1 MANDINKD
9 KFKGLLQT
17 TIEVTINK
25 IVSQKTSEN
34 KALNYIDSK
43 TISLTIRNLFN
54 KELSYV
60 PDEIETVC
68 CLTEAILSPSL
79 KIKIELLKKAV
90 GVGGGLAGISA
101 IITGI
106 AGALGW
112 GASVITSFTTFFT
125 GVALAGPLAWVLGG
139 VGIATIAGY
148 FALSNDE
155 YKNDEKYRKALKEA
169 LNSAIDNIWDR
180 EKDKLIK
187 IEVIKS

>member
-1 MANDINKD
+1 MSYHFIVAMIQKQSFKSKNK
-9 KFKGLLQT
+9 
-17 TIEVTINK
+17 N
-25 IVSQKTSEN
+25 SRHY
-34 KALNYIDSK
+34 NYIDSK